1 MGGAGFLPGAN
12 DSVSPF
18 KPPNEEQVFITREA
32 EKQKKKEAK
41 EAAKHLKIWDKKTAT
56 SRMPLKR
63 VKDEDIKP
71 LQSDEN
77 VYNFNANTR
86 GFISAACLIAKSRVQ
101 FPREQRPQNI
111 DEFVNQKK
119 EMFLVELSNNTI
131 ENEIKDL
138 ELKKSRKAHALQD
151 ATSALEKDSERL
163 IEFIEDDNMKTKR
176 KQKDAEMAAER
187 RRAAE

>member
-1 MGGAGFLPGAN
+1 MAGQD

-77 VYNFNANTR
+77 VYNFNATTR
-86 GFISAACLIAKSRVQ
+86 GYISAACLVAKSRVQ

-111 DEFVNQKK
+111 DEFVN
-119 EMFLVELSNNTI
+119 
-131 ENEIKDL
+131 
-138 ELKKSRKAHALQD
+138 
-151 ATSALEKDSERL
+151 
-163 IEFIEDDNMKTKR
+163 
-176 KQKDAEMAAER
+176 
-187 RRAAE
+187 